1 MAKIVAAFPNV
12 QIAVTD
18 TGRLH
23 LDQDLRSR
31 RLRRRLIDFLQGGIE
46 IRYLET
52 LHRFSPDL
60 VFLAGWL
67 RSQTGFLDRPETHV
81 PARLETGARSENA
94 ANGALA
100 RLLGQQRSANGDFP
114 ASVAI

>member
-1 MAKIVAAFPNV
+1 V

-31 RLRRRLIDFLQGGIE
+31 RLRRRLIDFLQGGVE
-46 IRYLET
+46 IGYLET
-52 LHRFSPDL
+52 LHRFSPVDL

-67 RSQTGFLDRPETHV
+67 RSQTGFLDRPETLV